1 MASVCDR
8 PYSFDVAMTRMTD
21 QIGRVLGGRYRLLS
35 AVGSGASA
43 HVYLADDVRLRRR
56 VAVKVLHPALAD
68 DGLFLRRFRAEA
80 RAAAA
85 LSHPHILAV
94 FDWSGDDDSPYLVTE
109 FLGGGS
115 LRSVLDAGHRLTT
128 AQALVVGLETA
139 RALDHAHRQ
148 GFVHRDIKPA
158 NLLFGDDARL
168 RVADFGLARAI
179 AEAGWTE
186 PTGAMLGTARYASPE
201 QARGESVDGASD
213 IYSLAL
219 VLVESVTG
227 TVPFSADTT
236 IATVM
241 ARLGHPLVVP
251 EVMGPLSTVLT
262 QAGALDAGERPDAA
276 AFGAGLVAAAEQL
289 ARPSPLPLAPP
300 SVNGADAGDPRDS
313 TLVRPSVYSLGVGA
327 ESGGESGVTG
337 TLRVAS
343 GMAMGNG
350 VAGAPLGSTGAQ
362 SASLAGTSP
371 GGTEGPSPATT
382 GAGLA
387 VADTTSTTVL
397 PPPPNHPAPPA
408 GPHHTP
414 PAGTPAL
421 SANDRSARRLMLG
434 ALVVAVAVAIGVV
447 GSWVYIRSQ
456 VPSHAIP
463 AELVGAQQNEA
474 LERIGRNGWDIV
486 IQRDYYDDT
495 EEGVIVRT
503 VPEPGTSLREG
514 ETLTLHVSLGPPL
527 VAVPQDLVGLTQEEA
542 EARLGTA
549 GLTADVQQQPSDEVD
564 AGIVIGL
571 GQGVADQA
579 PRGSSVPLIVSSGSD
594 EPEIPDL
601 EGDQFQDALA
611 ELEALGLDVELEF
624 RRERGG
630 HDEGEVIRTEPDEG
644 EEVDQGST
652 VVVEVA
658 GGQVNVPDVEG
669 ATLDDARAA
678 LEDRGLDVGVV
689 FGPGD
694 GRVQQTVPLIDT
706 EVDPGTAIDL
716 IMASD
721 G

>member
-1 MASVCDR
+1 
-8 PYSFDVAMTRMTD
+8 MTRMTD

-68 DGLFLRRFRAEA
+68 DAMFLRRFRAEA

-94 FDWSGDDDSPYLVTE
+94 FDWSGDEDSPYLVTE

-115 LRSVLDAGHRLTT
+115 LRSMLDAGHQLTS

-186 PTGAMLGTARYASPE
+186 PTGALLGTARYASPE

-219 VLVESVTG
+219 VLVEAVTG

-236 IATVM
+236 IGTLM
-241 ARLGHPLVVP
+241 ARLEHPLVVP
-251 EVMGPLSTVLT
+251 EAMGPLTGILT
-262 QAGALDAGERPDAA
+262 AAGGLDAGARPDAA
-276 AFGAGLVAAAEQL
+276 AFGAGLIIAAEKM
-289 ARPSPLPLAPP
+289 ARPSPLPVAWPP
-300 SVNGADAGDPRDS
+300 VTGIASEDGRDS
-313 TLVRPSVYSLGVGA
+313 TLVRPSAHVPNGLAGPGRDGGAVGPL
-327 ESGGESGVTG
+327 V
-337 TLRVAS
+337 VAS
-343 GMAMGNG
+343 GMA
-350 VAGAPLGSTGAQ
+350 
-362 SASLAGTSP
+362 AGTQAAGIP
-371 GGTEGPSPATT
+371 GGTAGSVSADLDGVSPGSTPGPSAPST

-387 VADTTSTTVL
+387 IVDAASTTVL
-397 PPPPNHPAPPA
+397 PRPGLPPPPSGPP
-408 GPHHTP
+408 HTP
-414 PAGTPAL
+414 PTGTPAL
-421 SANDRSARRLMLG
+421 SAGDRRARRLMLG

-456 VPSHAIP
+456 VPSHAVP
-463 AELVGAQQNEA
+463 PELLGAQQDEA
-474 LERIGRNGWDIV
+474 LDLIAGTGWNIV
-486 IQRDYYDDT
+486 TQRDYYDGT

-527 VAVPQDLVGLTQEEA
+527 VTVPPDLVGMSLEDA
-542 EARLGTA
+542 DARLATA
-549 GLTADVQQQPSDEVD
+549 GLETDVQRQASDEVD
-564 AGIVIGL
+564 AGTVMAL
-571 GQGVADQA
+571 GEDVGDQA
-579 PRGSSVPLIVSSGSD
+579 PRGSSVLLIVSSGP
-594 EPEIPDL
+594 EEAEIPDL
-601 EGDQFQDALA
+601 EGEQYQDAVA
-611 ELEALGLDVELEF
+611 ELEALGLHVELDY
-624 RRERGG
+624 RRARGG
-630 HDEGEVIRTEPDEG
+630 RDEGEVMRTEPEAG

-652 VVVEVA
+652 VVVVVA
-658 GGQVNVPDVEG
+658 GGRVTVPNIEG
-669 ATLDDARAA
+669 ASLDEARAG
-678 LEDRGLDVGVV
+678 LEDVGLDVGMVL
-689 FGPGD
+689 GPED
-694 GRVQQTVPLIDT
+694 GRVQETVPLIDT
-706 EVDPGTAIDL
+706 EVDPGTAINL
-716 IMASD
+716 VMVS
-721 G
+721 GG

>member
-1 MASVCDR
+1 
-8 PYSFDVAMTRMTD
+8 MTRMTD

-94 FDWSGDDDSPYLVTE
+94 FDWSGDEDAPYLVTE

-115 LRSVLDAGHRLTT
+115 LRSMLDAGHRLTP
-128 AQALVVGLETA
+128 AQTLVVGLETV

-158 NLLFGDDARL
+158 NLLFGADARL

-219 VLVESVTG
+219 VLVEAVTG

-236 IATVM
+236 IGTLM
-241 ARLGHPLVVP
+241 GRLEHPLLVP
-251 EVMGPLSTVLT
+251 EVMGPLTTILT
-262 QAGALDAGERPDAA
+262 EAGGLDAGARPDAA
-276 AFGAGLVAAAEQL
+276 AFGAGLIAAAEQM

-300 SVNGADAGDPRDS
+300 SMNGAGAEDPRDS
-313 TLVRPSVYSLGVGA
+313 TLVRPSAYTNTGGA
-327 ESGGESGVTG
+327 GSGGGGVVG
-337 TLRVAS
+337 PLVSAS
-343 GMAMGNG
+343 GMAVGTAA
-350 VAGAPLGSTGAQ
+350 AGFLVGTTAPATTGLDG
-362 SASLAGTSP
+362 ASLGGTS
-371 GGTEGPSPATT
+371 GLAAATT

-387 VADTTSTTVL
+387 AADAASTTVL
-397 PPPPNHPAPPA
+397 PPPPGLPPPPA
-408 GPHHTP
+408 GPPHTP
-414 PAGTPAL
+414 PTGTPAL
-421 SANDRSARRLMLG
+421 SAGDRSARRLMLG
-434 ALVVAVAVAIGVV
+434 AVVVAVAVAIGVV
-447 GSWVYIRSQ
+447 GSWLYIRSQ
-456 VPSHAIP
+456 VPSHAVP
-463 AELVGAQQNEA
+463 DELVGAQQDQA
-474 LERIGRNGWDIV
+474 LELIGGNGWNIV
-486 IQRDYYDDT
+486 TERDYYDDT
-495 EEGVIVRT
+495 AEGEIVGT

-527 VAVPQDLVGLTQEEA
+527 VAVPQDLVGLSQEDA
-542 EARLGTA
+542 EARLATA
-549 GLTADVQQQPSDEVD
+549 GLAADVQQQPSDEVD
-564 AGIVIGL
+564 AGIVMAL
-571 GQGVADQA
+571 GEDVANQA
-579 PRGSSVPLIVSSGSD
+579 PRGSSVALIVSSGPD

-601 EGDQFQDALA
+601 QGEQYQDAVA
-611 ELEALGLDVELEF
+611 ELEALGLHVELDF
-624 RRERGG
+624 RRARGG
-630 HDEGEVIRTEPDEG
+630 HDEGEVIRTDPDEG
-644 EEVDQGST
+644 ERVDQGST

-658 GGQVNVPDVEG
+658 GGQVTVPNVEG
-669 ATLDDARAA
+669 ATLDEARAE
-678 LEDRGLDVGVV
+678 LEDVGLNVGMV
-689 FGPGD
+689 FDPED
-694 GRVQQTVPLIDT
+694 GRVQETVPVIDT
-706 EVDPGTAIDL
+706 EVDRGTAIDL
-716 IMASD
+716 VMVSD
-721 G
+721 E

>member
-1 MASVCDR
+1 
-8 PYSFDVAMTRMTD
+8 MTRMTD

-94 FDWSGDDDSPYLVTE
+94 FDWSGDEDSPYLVTE

-115 LRSVLDAGHRLTT
+115 LRSMLDAGHRLTT
-128 AQALVVGLETA
+128 AQALLVGLETA

-148 GFVHRDIKPA
+148 GFVHRDVKPA
-158 NLLFGDDARL
+158 NLLFGDDSRL

-201 QARGESVDGASD
+201 QARGESVNGASD

-219 VLVESVTG
+219 VLVEAVTG

-236 IATVM
+236 IGTLM
-241 ARLGHPLVVP
+241 ARLEHPLVVP
-251 EVMGPLSTVLT
+251 EVMGALTAILT
-262 QAGALDAGERPDAA
+262 QAGCIDAGKRPDAA

-289 ARPSPLPLAPP
+289 ARPSPLRLAPP
-300 SVNGADAGDPRDS
+300 SVNGAVPEDTRDG
-313 TLVRPSVYSLGVGA
+313 TLVRPEVYARGNGA
-327 ESGGESGVTG
+327 GSGKAGAASALV
-337 TLRVAS
+337 VAS
-343 GMAMGNG
+343 GTAVGSEVVG
-350 VAGAPLGSTGAQ
+350 VHVGE
-362 SASLAGTSP
+362 AGT
-371 GGTEGPSPATT
+371 GP
-382 GAGLA
+382 AGLA
-387 VADTTSTTVL
+387 GMSLVGASDLSAAMTGTGVSATDATSTTVL
-397 PPPPNHPAPPA
+397 PPPPGLPPPPA
-408 GPHHTP
+408 GPPHTP

-421 SANDRSARRLMLG
+421 SAGDRSARRLMLG

-447 GSWVYIRSQ
+447 GSWVYIDSQ
-456 VPSHAIP
+456 VPSHAVP
-463 AELVGAQQNEA
+463 EQLVGAQQDQA
-474 LERIGRNGWDIV
+474 LDMIGGNGWDIV
-486 IQRDYYDDT
+486 TRRDYYDGT
-495 EEGVIVRT
+495 QEGEIVRT
-503 VPEPGTSLREG
+503 VPEPGSALREG

-527 VAVPQDLVGLTQEEA
+527 VSVPQDLVGLSQEDA
-542 EARLGTA
+542 EARLATA
-549 GLTADVQQQPSDEVD
+549 GLQADVQRQPSDEVD
-564 AGIVIGL
+564 AGIVIAL
-571 GQGVADQA
+571 GEDVAGQA
-579 PRGSSVPLIVSSGSD
+579 PRGSSVPLIVSAGRD

-601 EGDQFQDALA
+601 EGEQYQDAVA
-611 ELEALGLDVELEF
+611 ELEALGLEVELDF
-624 RRERGG
+624 RPARGSRE
-630 HDEGEVIRTEPDEG
+630 EGEVIRTDPDEG
-644 EEVDQGST
+644 EEVDQGTT
-652 VVVEVA
+652 VLVVVA
-658 GGQVNVPDVEG
+658 GGRVTVPDVEG
-669 ATLDDARAA
+669 ATLEDARAT
-678 LEDRGLDVGVV
+678 LEDADLNVGMV

-694 GRVQQTVPLIDT
+694 GQVQETVPLIDT

-716 IMASD
+716 VMASD

>member
-1 MASVCDR
+1 
-8 PYSFDVAMTRMTD
+8 MTRMTD

-56 VAVKVLHPALAD
+56 VAVKVLHPGLAD

-94 FDWSGDDDSPYLVTE
+94 FDWSGDDDLPYLVTE

-115 LRSVLDAGHRLTT
+115 LRSMLDAGHRLTT

-158 NLLFGDDARL
+158 NLLFGDDGRL
-168 RVADFGLARAI
+168 RVGDFGLARAI

-201 QARGESVDGASD
+201 QARGESVNGASD

-219 VLVESVTG
+219 VLVEAVTG

-236 IATVM
+236 IATLM
-241 ARLGHPLVVP
+241 ARLEHPLVAP
-251 EVMGPLSTVLT
+251 EVMGPLTGILT
-262 QAGALDAGERPDAA
+262 QAGGLDAGRRPDAA
-276 AFGAGLVAAAEQL
+276 AFGAGLIAAAEQL

-300 SVNGADAGDPRDS
+300 SVNGPGAEDHRDS
-313 TLVRPSVYSLGVGA
+313 TLVRPEVYAPGNGAGSREVGA
-327 ESGGESGVTG
+327 ASALV
-337 TLRVAS
+337 VAS
-343 GMAMGNG
+343 GTTVGGA
-350 VAGAPLGSTGAQ
+350 ALGAPVGTPAGGKAAGPHGTPPGAASDLSAMSGS
-362 SASLAGTSP
+362 
-371 GGTEGPSPATT
+371 GP
-382 GAGLA
+382 A
-387 VADTTSTTVL
+387 VVDTTSTTVL
-397 PPPPNHPAPPA
+397 PPPPGGPPPPA
-408 GPHHTP
+408 GPPHTP

-434 ALVVAVAVAIGVV
+434 AVVVAVAVAIGVV

-456 VPSHAIP
+456 VPSHTVP
-463 AELVGAQQNEA
+463 DELVGAQQDEVV
-474 LERIGRNGWDIV
+474 EMIGGNGWDIV
-486 IQRDYYDDT
+486 TRRDYYDNT
-495 EEGVIVRT
+495 AEGEVVRT

-514 ETLTLHVSLGPPL
+514 ETLTLHVSLGAPL
-527 VAVPQDLVGLTQEEA
+527 VPVPEDLVGLSQEDA
-542 EARLGTA
+542 EDQLATA
-549 GLTADVQQQPSDEVD
+549 GLQADVQRQPSDEVD
-564 AGIVIGL
+564 AGIVMGL
-571 GQGVADQA
+571 GEDVADQM
-579 PRGSSVPLIVSSGSD
+579 PRGSSVPLIVSSGPD

-601 EGDQFQDALA
+601 EGENYRDAVA
-611 ELEALGLDVELEF
+611 ELEALGLEVELDF
-624 RRERGG
+624 RQARGG
-630 HDEGEVIRTEPDEG
+630 REEGEVIRTDPDEG

-652 VVVEVA
+652 VVVVVA
-658 GGQVNVPDVEG
+658 GGRVTVPDVEG
-669 ATLDDARAA
+669 ATLEDARAT
-678 LEDRGLDVGVV
+678 LEDANLSVGMV

-694 GRVQQTVPLIDT
+694 RVQETVPLIDT
-706 EVDPGTAIDL
+706 EVEPGAAIDL
-716 IMASD
+716 VMVPD

>member
-1 MASVCDR
+1 
-8 PYSFDVAMTRMTD
+8 MTRMTE

-115 LRSVLDAGHRLTT
+115 LRSMLDAGHRLTP

-186 PTGAMLGTARYASPE
+186 PTGALLGTARYASPE

-219 VLVESVTG
+219 VLVEAVTG

-236 IATVM
+236 IGTLM
-241 ARLGHPLVVP
+241 ARLEHPLGVP
-251 EVMGPLSTVLT
+251 QVMGPLSTILT
-262 QAGALDAGERPDAA
+262 QAGGLDAGGRPDAA
-276 AFGAGLVAAAEQL
+276 AFGAGLIAAAEQM

-300 SVNGADAGDPRDS
+300 RVNGVGSEDPRDS
-313 TLVRPSVYSLGVGA
+313 TLVRPEVYAPGNGAGSGEVGW
-327 ESGGESGVTG
+327 GGGLV
-337 TLRVAS
+337 VAS
-343 GMAMGNG
+343 GMAVSGEVVSVPKEATG
-350 VAGAPLGSTGAQ
+350 SALAGLD
-362 SASLAGTSP
+362 SASLGSP
-371 GGTEGPSPATT
+371 SGPSAATT

-387 VADTTSTTVL
+387 VADATSTTVL
-397 PPPPNHPAPPA
+397 PPPPGRPPPA
-408 GPHHTP
+408 GPPHTP
-414 PAGTPAL
+414 PAGTPIL
-421 SANDRSARRLMLG
+421 SAGDRSARRLMLG
-434 ALVVAVAVAIGVV
+434 ALVIAVAVAIGVV

-456 VPSHAIP
+456 VPSHAVP
-463 AELVGAQQNEA
+463 DELVGAQQDQA
-474 LERIGRNGWDIV
+474 LELIGGNGWNIV
-486 IQRDYYDDT
+486 TRRDYYDDT
-495 EEGVIVRT
+495 DEGEIVRT

-527 VAVPQDLVGLTQEEA
+527 VPVPEGLVGMSQEDA
-542 EARLGTA
+542 EARLATA
-549 GLTADVQQQPSDEVD
+549 GLTADVQQEPSDDVD
-564 AGIVIGL
+564 AGIVVAL
-571 GQGVADQA
+571 GEDVANQA
-579 PRGSSVPLIVSSGSD
+579 PRGSSVLLIVSSGPD
-594 EPEIPDL
+594 QPEIPDL
-601 EGDQFQDALA
+601 EGEQYQDAVA
-611 ELEALGLDVELEF
+611 ELEALGLQVELDS
-624 RRERGG
+624 RRARGG
-630 HDEGEVIRTEPDEG
+630 RDEGEVIRTDPDGG
-644 EEVDQGST
+644 EQVERGST
-652 VVVEVA
+652 VVVVVA
-658 GGQVNVPDVEG
+658 GGQVTVPDVQG
-669 ATLDDARAA
+669 ASLDEARAS
-678 LEDRGLDVGVV
+678 LEDVGLNVGMV
-689 FGPGD
+689 FGPED
-694 GRVQQTVPLIDT
+694 GRVQETVPLIDT
-706 EVDPGTAIDL
+706 EVDSGTAIDL
-716 IMASD
+716 VMISD

>member
-1 MASVCDR
+1 
-8 PYSFDVAMTRMTD
+8 MTRMTD

-94 FDWSGDDDSPYLVTE
+94 FDWSGDEDSPYLVTE

-115 LRSVLDAGHRLTT
+115 LRSMLDAGHRLTT

-186 PTGAMLGTARYASPE
+186 PTGALLGTVRYASPE
-201 QARGESVDGASD
+201 QARGESVNGASD

-219 VLVESVTG
+219 VLIEAVTG

-236 IATVM
+236 IATLM
-241 ARLGHPLVVP
+241 ARLEQPLVVP
-251 EVMGPLSTVLT
+251 EVMGPLTTILT
-262 QAGALDAGERPDAA
+262 QAGGADAGQRPDAA
-276 AFGAGLVAAAEQL
+276 AFGAGLIASAEQL

-300 SVNGADAGDPRDS
+300 SVNGAAAEDPRDS
-313 TLVRPSVYSLGVGA
+313 TLVRPEVYTPGNGA
-327 ESGGESGVTG
+327 GS
-337 TLRVAS
+337 
-343 GMAMGNG
+343 G
-350 VAGAPLGSTGAQ
+350 VAGPASALVVASAMSAGSGVVGVAVGATGTA
-362 SASLAGTSP
+362 AADLAGTSP
-371 GGTEGPSPATT
+371 GAASELSTASAGVPPA
-382 GAGLA
+382 A
-387 VADTTSTTVL
+387 VDATSTTVL
-397 PPPPNHPAPPA
+397 PPPPTLPPPPA
-408 GPHHTP
+408 GPPHTP
-414 PAGTPAL
+414 PGGTPAL

-434 ALVVAVAVAIGVV
+434 ALVVAAAVAIGVV

-456 VPSHAIP
+456 VPSHAVP
-463 AELVGAQQNEA
+463 DELVGAQQAEA
-474 LERIGRNGWDIV
+474 LELIGGNGWDIV
-486 IQRDYYDDT
+486 TRRDYYDDT
-495 EEGVIVRT
+495 EEGEIVRT
-503 VPEPGTSLREG
+503 VPEPGASLREG

-527 VAVPQDLVGLTQEEA
+527 VPVPQDLVGLSQEDA
-542 EARLGTA
+542 AARLATA
-549 GLTADVQQQPSDEVD
+549 GLAADVQRQPSDEVD

-571 GQGVADQA
+571 GGDVATEA
-579 PRGSSVPLIVSSGSD
+579 PRGSSVPLIVSSGPD

-601 EGDQFQDALA
+601 EGDHYRDAVA
-611 ELEALGLDVELEF
+611 ELEALGLEVELDF
-624 RRERGG
+624 RPRKGSRE
-630 HDEGEVIRTEPDEG
+630 EGEVIRTDPDEG
-644 EEVDQGST
+644 KTVDRGST
-652 VVVEVA
+652 VVVVVA
-658 GGQVNVPDVEG
+658 GGQVTVPDVEG
-669 ATLDDARAA
+669 ASLKDARAT
-678 LEDRGLDVGVV
+678 LEDADLNVGMV
-689 FGPGD
+689 FGPED
-694 GRVQQTVPLIDT
+694 GRVQETVPLIDT
-706 EVDPGTAIDL
+706 EVDPGAAIDL
-716 IMASD
+716 VMVSD

>member
-1 MASVCDR
+1 
-8 PYSFDVAMTRMTD
+8 MTRMTD

-56 VAVKVLHPALAD
+56 VAVKVLHPGLAD

-85 LSHPHILAV
+85 LSDPHILAV

-115 LRSVLDAGHRLTT
+115 LRSMLDAGHRLTT

-139 RALDHAHRQ
+139 RALDHAHGQ

-158 NLLFGDDARL
+158 NLLFSHDGRL

-201 QARGESVDGASD
+201 QARGESVNGASD

-219 VLVESVTG
+219 VLVEAVTG

-236 IATVM
+236 IATLM
-241 ARLGHPLVVP
+241 ARLEHPLVVP
-251 EVMGPLSTVLT
+251 EVMGPLTGILT
-262 QAGALDAGERPDAA
+262 QAGGLDVGRRPDAGT
-276 AFGAGLVAAAEQL
+276 FGAALIAAAEQL

-300 SVNGADAGDPRDS
+300 SVSGPGAEDHRDS
-313 TLVRPSVYSLGVGA
+313 TLVRPEVYAPGNGAGSGEVGVASALVVASRTTVGGAAVGA
-327 ESGGESGVTG
+327 PVGGAAAGSQGRPQGAAWDLSAATSGSG
-337 TLRVAS
+337 
-343 GMAMGNG
+343 
-350 VAGAPLGSTGAQ
+350 
-362 SASLAGTSP
+362 
-371 GGTEGPSPATT
+371 PA
-382 GAGLA
+382 
-387 VADTTSTTVL
+387 VVDTTSTTVL
-397 PPPPNHPAPPA
+397 PPPPGGPPPPA
-408 GPHHTP
+408 GAPHTP

-456 VPSHAIP
+456 VPSHTVP
-463 AELVGAQQNEA
+463 DELVGAQQDEVV
-474 LERIGRNGWDIV
+474 EMIGGNGWDIV
-486 IQRDYYDDT
+486 TRRDYYDNTT
-495 EEGVIVRT
+495 EGEVVRT
-503 VPEPGTSLREG
+503 VPEPGTLLREG
-514 ETLTLHVSLGPPL
+514 ETLTLHVSLGAPL
-527 VAVPQDLVGLTQEEA
+527 VPVPQDLVGLSQEDA
-542 EARLGTA
+542 EDQLATA
-549 GLTADVQQQPSDEVD
+549 GLQADVQRQPSDEVD
-564 AGIVIGL
+564 AGIVMGL
-571 GQGVADQA
+571 GEDVADQM
-579 PRGSSVPLIVSSGSD
+579 PRGSSVPLIVSSGPD

-601 EGDQFQDALA
+601 EGENYRDAVA
-611 ELEALGLDVELEF
+611 ELESLGLEVELDF
-624 RRERGG
+624 RRARGG
-630 HDEGEVIRTEPDEG
+630 RDEGEVIRTDPGEG

-652 VVVEVA
+652 VVVVVA
-658 GGQVNVPDVEG
+658 GGRVTVPDVEG
-669 ATLDDARAA
+669 ATLEDARAT
-678 LEDRGLDVGVV
+678 LEDADLSVGMV

-694 GRVQQTVPLIDT
+694 GRVQETVPLIDT
-706 EVDPGTAIDL
+706 EVEPGAAIDL
-716 IMASD
+716 VMIPD

>member
-1 MASVCDR
+1 
-8 PYSFDVAMTRMTD
+8 MTRMTD

-43 HVYLADDVRLRRR
+43 QVYLADDVRLRRR
-56 VAVKVLHPALAD
+56 VAVKVLHPALAE
-68 DGLFLRRFRAEA
+68 DGLFLRRFQAEA

-94 FDWSGDDDSPYLVTE
+94 FDWSGDADSPYLVTE

-115 LRSVLDAGHRLTT
+115 LRSMLDAGHRLTT

-158 NLLFGDDARL
+158 NLLFGDDGRL

-201 QARGESVDGASD
+201 QARGESVNGTSD

-219 VLVESVTG
+219 VLIEAVTG

-236 IATVM
+236 IATLM
-241 ARLGHPLVVP
+241 ARLEHPLVVP
-251 EVMGPLSTVLT
+251 EVMGPLSGILT
-262 QAGALDAGERPDAA
+262 RAGGLEAGRRPDAA
-276 AFGAGLVAAAEQL
+276 AFGAGLIDAAEQL

-300 SVNGADAGDPRDS
+300 GVDGAGVRDQRDR
-313 TLVRPSVYSLGVGA
+313 TLVRPDVYAPGRGAGSGEAGAASVLVA
-327 ESGGESGVTG
+327 
-337 TLRVAS
+337 AS
-343 GMAMGNG
+343 GMAVGG
-350 VAGAPLGSTGAQ
+350 AVVGTPVGTAGAALDGTWAGQASELSASTGG
-362 SASLAGTSP
+362 S
-371 GGTEGPSPATT
+371 GPSAVDAT
-382 GAGLA
+382 
-387 VADTTSTTVL
+387 SRTVL
-397 PPPPNHPAPPA
+397 PPPPGGPPSPA
-408 GPHHTP
+408 GPSHTP

-456 VPSHAIP
+456 VPSHTVTAD
-463 AELVGAQQNEA
+463 LVGAQLDEVPD
-474 LERIGRNGWDIV
+474 LVGGNGWDIV
-486 IQRDYYDDT
+486 TRRDYYDDT
-495 EEGVIVRT
+495 DEGEIVRT

-527 VAVPQDLVGLTQEEA
+527 VPVPQDLVGLSQEDA
-542 EARLGTA
+542 EDQLATA
-549 GLTADVQQQPSDEVD
+549 GLQADVERQPSDEVD

-571 GQGVADQA
+571 GEDVADQV
-579 PRGSSVPLIVSSGSD
+579 PRGSSVPLIVSSGPD

-601 EGDQFQDALA
+601 KGENYRDAVA
-611 ELEALGLDVELEF
+611 ELEALGLDVELDF
-624 RRERGG
+624 REARGG
-630 HDEGEVIRTEPDEG
+630 REEGEVIRTDPDEG
-644 EEVDQGST
+644 DEVDQGST
-652 VVVEVA
+652 VVVVVA
-658 GGQVNVPDVEG
+658 GGQVTVPDVAG
-669 ATLDDARAA
+669 ATLEDARAT
-678 LEDRGLDVGVV
+678 LEDADLSVGMV

-694 GRVQQTVPLIDT
+694 GRVQETVPLIDT
-706 EVDPGTAIDL
+706 EVDPGAAIDL
-716 IMASD
+716 VMVPD
-721 G
+721 D

>member
-1 MASVCDR
+1 
-8 PYSFDVAMTRMTD
+8 MTRMTD

-68 DGLFLRRFRAEA
+68 DGLFLRRFQAEA

-85 LSHPHILAV
+85 LSHPHIVAV

-115 LRSVLDAGHRLTT
+115 VRSMLDAGHRLTT

-158 NLLFGDDARL
+158 NLLFGKDGRL

-201 QARGESVDGASD
+201 QARGESVTGASD

-219 VLVESVTG
+219 VLIEAVTG

-236 IATVM
+236 IGTLM
-241 ARLGHPLVVP
+241 ARLEQPLDVP
-251 EVMGPLSTVLT
+251 EVMGPLSGILT
-262 QAGALDAGERPDAA
+262 QAGGLDAGRRPDAA
-276 AFGAGLVAAAEQL
+276 AFGAGLIDAAEQL

-300 SVNGADAGDPRDS
+300 GIDGVGVPDRRDR
-313 TLVRPSVYSLGVGA
+313 TLVRSEMYAPGTGA
-327 ESGGESGVTG
+327 GSGEAASALV
-337 TLRVAS
+337 VAS
-343 GMAMGNG
+343 GMAVGG
-350 VAGAPLGSTGAQ
+350 AVVGAPVGGAAA
-362 SASLAGTSP
+362 ASAGTAAAQGSGLSP
-371 GGTEGPSPATT
+371 LTGGSGPAAVDAT
-382 GAGLA
+382 
-387 VADTTSTTVL
+387 SSTVL
-397 PPPPNHPAPPA
+397 PPPPTGPPSPA
-408 GPHHTP
+408 GPPHTP
-414 PAGTPAL
+414 PAGAPAL

-456 VPSHAIP
+456 VPSHTVP
-463 AELVGAQQNEA
+463 AELVGAQ
-474 LERIGRNGWDIV
+474 LEEVPDLVGGNGWDIV
-486 IQRDYYDDT
+486 TRRDYYDGTD
-495 EEGVIVRT
+495 EGEIVRT
-503 VPEPGTSLREG
+503 VPEPDTSLREG

-527 VAVPQDLVGLTQEEA
+527 VPVPQDLVGLSQEDA
-542 EARLGTA
+542 EDELATA
-549 GLTADVQQQPSDEVD
+549 GLQADVQRQPSDEVD

-571 GQGVADQA
+571 GEDVADRA
-579 PRGSSVPLIVSSGSD
+579 PRGSSVPLIVSSGPD

-601 EGDQFQDALA
+601 EGDNYPDAVA
-611 ELEALGLDVELEF
+611 ELEALGLDVELDF
-624 RRERGG
+624 RQARGG
-630 HDEGEVIRTEPDEG
+630 RDEGEVIRTEPDEG

-652 VVVEVA
+652 VVVVVA
-658 GGQVNVPDVEG
+658 GGQATVPDVTG
-669 ATLDDARAA
+669 ATLEEARTA
-678 LEDRGLDVGVV
+678 LEAADLSVGMV

-694 GRVQQTVPLIDT
+694 GRVQATVPLIDT
-706 EVDPGTAIDL
+706 EVDPGAAIDL
-716 IMASD
+716 VMVPD
-721 G
+721 D

>member
-1 MASVCDR
+1 
-8 PYSFDVAMTRMTD
+8 MTRMTD

-43 HVYLADDVRLRRR
+43 HVYLADDIRLRRR
-56 VAVKVLHPALAD
+56 VAVKVLHPGLAD

-85 LSHPHILAV
+85 LSDPHILAV

-115 LRSVLDAGHRLTT
+115 LRSMLDAGHRLTT

-139 RALDHAHRQ
+139 RALDHAHGQ

-158 NLLFGDDARL
+158 NLLFSQDGRL

-201 QARGESVDGASD
+201 QARGESVNGASD

-219 VLVESVTG
+219 VLVEAVTG

-236 IATVM
+236 IATLM
-241 ARLGHPLVVP
+241 ARLEHPLVVP
-251 EVMGPLSTVLT
+251 EVMGPLTGILT
-262 QAGALDAGERPDAA
+262 QAGGLDVGRRPDAGT
-276 AFGAGLVAAAEQL
+276 FGAGLIAAAEQL

-300 SVNGADAGDPRDS
+300 SVSGPGAEDHRDS
-313 TLVRPSVYSLGVGA
+313 TLVRPEVYAPGNGAGSGEVGVASALVVASRTTVGGAAVGA
-327 ESGGESGVTG
+327 PVGGAAAGSQGRPQGAAWDLSAATSGSG
-337 TLRVAS
+337 
-343 GMAMGNG
+343 
-350 VAGAPLGSTGAQ
+350 
-362 SASLAGTSP
+362 
-371 GGTEGPSPATT
+371 PA
-382 GAGLA
+382 
-387 VADTTSTTVL
+387 VVDTTSTTVL
-397 PPPPNHPAPPA
+397 PPPPGGPPPPA
-408 GPHHTP
+408 GAPHTP

-456 VPSHAIP
+456 VPSHTVP
-463 AELVGAQQNEA
+463 DELVGAQQDEVV
-474 LERIGRNGWDIV
+474 EMIGGNGWDIV
-486 IQRDYYDDT
+486 TRRDYYDNTT
-495 EEGVIVRT
+495 EGEVVRT
-503 VPEPGTSLREG
+503 VPEPGTLLREG
-514 ETLTLHVSLGPPL
+514 ETLTLHVSLGAPL
-527 VAVPQDLVGLTQEEA
+527 VPVPRDLVGLSQEDA
-542 EARLGTA
+542 EDQLATA
-549 GLTADVQQQPSDEVD
+549 GLQADVQRQPSDEVD
-564 AGIVIGL
+564 AGIVMGL
-571 GQGVADQA
+571 GEDVADQM
-579 PRGSSVPLIVSSGSD
+579 PRGSSVPLIVSSGPD

-601 EGDQFQDALA
+601 EGENYRDAVA
-611 ELEALGLDVELEF
+611 ELESLGLEVELDF
-624 RRERGG
+624 RRARGG
-630 HDEGEVIRTEPDEG
+630 RDEGEVIRTDPGEG

-652 VVVEVA
+652 VVVVVA
-658 GGQVNVPDVEG
+658 GGRVTVPDVEG
-669 ATLDDARAA
+669 ATLEDARAT
-678 LEDRGLDVGVV
+678 LEDADLSVGMV

-694 GRVQQTVPLIDT
+694 GRVQETVPLIDT
-706 EVDPGTAIDL
+706 EVEPGAAIDL
-716 IMASD
+716 VMIPD

>member
-1 MASVCDR
+1 
-8 PYSFDVAMTRMTD
+8 MTRMTD

-68 DGLFLRRFRAEA
+68 DALFLRRFRAEA

-94 FDWSGDDDSPYLVTE
+94 FDWSGDEDSPYLVTE

-115 LRSVLDAGHRLTT
+115 LRSMLDAGHRLTS

-186 PTGAMLGTARYASPE
+186 PTGALLGTARYASPE

-219 VLVESVTG
+219 VLVEAVTG

-236 IATVM
+236 IGTLM
-241 ARLGHPLVVP
+241 ARLEHPLVVP
-251 EVMGPLSTVLT
+251 EVMGPLTGILT
-262 QAGALDAGERPDAA
+262 AAGGLDAGARPDAA
-276 AFGAGLVAAAEQL
+276 AFGAGLIIAAEKM
-289 ARPSPLPLAPP
+289 ARPSPLPVARPP
-300 SVNGADAGDPRDS
+300 VSGIDSEDGRDS
-313 TLVRPSVYSLGVGA
+313 TLVRPSAYVPNGLAGSGRDGGA
-327 ESGGESGVTG
+327 VG
-337 TLRVAS
+337 TLVVAS
-343 GMAMGNG
+343 GMAAGTQAAG
-350 VAGAPLGSTGAQ
+350 VPGEPAGSVSAGLDGASPGST
-362 SASLAGTSP
+362 P
-371 GGTEGPSPATT
+371 GPSAPST
-382 GAGLA
+382 GVGLA
-387 VADTTSTTVL
+387 IVDAASTTELPRPGL
-397 PPPPNHPAPPA
+397 PPPPSEPP
-408 GPHHTP
+408 HTP
-414 PAGTPAL
+414 PTGSPAL
-421 SANDRSARRLMLG
+421 SAGDRSARRLMLG

-456 VPSHAIP
+456 VPSHAVP
-463 AELVGAQQNEA
+463 PELVGAQQDEA
-474 LERIGRNGWDIV
+474 LDLIAGTGWKLV
-486 IQRDYYDDT
+486 TQRDYYDGT

-527 VAVPQDLVGLTQEEA
+527 VTVPPDLVGMTLEDA
-542 EARLGTA
+542 DARLATA
-549 GLTADVQQQPSDEVD
+549 GLEADVQREASDEVE
-564 AGIVIGL
+564 AGTVMAL
-571 GQGVADQA
+571 GEDVGDQA
-579 PRGSSVPLIVSSGSD
+579 PRGSSVLLIVSSGP
-594 EPEIPDL
+594 EEAEIPDL
-601 EGDQFQDALA
+601 EGEQYQDAVA
-611 ELEALGLDVELEF
+611 ELEALGLHVELDF
-624 RRERGG
+624 RRARGG
-630 HDEGEVIRTEPDEG
+630 RDEGEVMRTEPKAG

-652 VVVEVA
+652 VVVVVA
-658 GGQVNVPDVEG
+658 GGRVTVPDIEG
-669 ATLDDARAA
+669 ASLDEARAA
-678 LEDRGLDVGVV
+678 LEDVGLDVGMVL
-689 FGPGD
+689 GPED
-694 GRVQQTVPLIDT
+694 GRVEETVPLIDT
-706 EVDPGTAIDL
+706 EVDPGTAINL
-716 IMASD
+716 VMVS
-721 G
+721 GG

>member
-1 MASVCDR
+1 
-8 PYSFDVAMTRMTD
+8 MTRMTD

-94 FDWSGDDDSPYLVTE
+94 FDWSGDEDSPYLVTE
-109 FLGGGS
+109 FVGGGS
-115 LRSVLDAGHRLTT
+115 LRSMLDAGHRLTT
-128 AQALVVGLETA
+128 AQALVVGLETV

-201 QARGESVDGASD
+201 QARGESVNGASD

-219 VLVESVTG
+219 VLVEAVTG
-227 TVPFSADTT
+227 AVPFSADTT
-236 IATVM
+236 IATLM
-241 ARLGHPLVVP
+241 ARLERPVIVP
-251 EVMGPLSTVLT
+251 EVMGPLTTILT
-262 QAGALDAGERPDAA
+262 QAGGLDAGDRPDAA
-276 AFGAGLVAAAEQL
+276 AFGAGLIAAAEQL
-289 ARPSPLPLAPP
+289 ARPAPLPLAPP
-300 SVNGADAGDPRDS
+300 SVNGAGAEDPRDS
-313 TLVRPSVYSLGVGA
+313 TLVRPDVYAPGNGA
-327 ESGGESGVTG
+327 ESGEGGAANAPV
-337 TLRVAS
+337 VAS
-343 GMAMGNG
+343 GLAVGGGVVGVPVGATGTAPAG
-350 VAGAPLGSTGAQ
+350 VAGTSLEGAPDLPAAPIGAD
-362 SASLAGTSP
+362 
-371 GGTEGPSPATT
+371 
-382 GAGLA
+382 LA
-387 VADTTSTTVL
+387 VDTTATTVL
-397 PPPPNHPAPPA
+397 PPRPGLPPPPV
-408 GPHHTP
+408 GPPHTP
-414 PAGTPAL
+414 PAGTPTL
-421 SANDRSARRLMLG
+421 SAGDRSARRLMLG

-456 VPSHAIP
+456 VPSHTVP
-463 AELVGAQQNEA
+463 DELVGAQLDEVPE
-474 LERIGRNGWDIV
+474 LIGGNGWDIV
-486 IQRDYYDDT
+486 TRRDYYDDT
-495 EEGVIVRT
+495 DEGEIVRT
-503 VPEPGTSLREG
+503 VPEPGASLREG

-527 VAVPQDLVGLTQEEA
+527 VPVPQDLVGLSQEDA
-542 EARLGTA
+542 EDQLATA
-549 GLTADVQQQPSDEVD
+549 GLAAEVQRQPSDEVD

-571 GQGVADQA
+571 GEDVADQA
-579 PRGSSVPLIVSSGSD
+579 PRGSSVALIVSSGPD

-601 EGDQFQDALA
+601 EGEQYQDAVA
-611 ELEALGLDVELEF
+611 ELEALGLEVELDF
-624 RRERGG
+624 RRARGNRE
-630 HDEGEVIRTEPDEG
+630 EGEVIRTDPDEG

-652 VVVEVA
+652 VVVVVA
-658 GGQVNVPDVEG
+658 GGEVTVPDVEG
-669 ATLDDARAA
+669 ASLDDAREA
-678 LEDRGLDVGVV
+678 LEDRGLNVGIV

-706 EVDPGTAIDL
+706 EVDPGAAIDL
-716 IMASD
+716 VMVSD

>member
-1 MASVCDR
+1 
-8 PYSFDVAMTRMTD
+8 MTRMTD

-115 LRSVLDAGHRLTT
+115 LRSMLDAGHRLTT

-158 NLLFGDDARL
+158 NLLFGGDGRL

-201 QARGESVDGASD
+201 QARGESVNGASD

-219 VLVESVTG
+219 VLVEAVTG

-236 IATVM
+236 IATLM
-241 ARLGHPLVVP
+241 ARLEHPLVVP
-251 EVMGPLSTVLT
+251 EVMGPLTGTLT
-262 QAGALDAGERPDAA
+262 QAGGLDAGRRPDAA
-276 AFGAGLVAAAEQL
+276 AFGAGLIAAAEQL

-300 SVNGADAGDPRDS
+300 SVNGPGPEDHRDS
-313 TLVRPSVYSLGVGA
+313 TLVRPEVYAPGNGAGSGEAGAARALVVATGTTVGGAMVGA
-327 ESGGESGVTG
+327 AVGGAAAGPNGTPPGPASDLSAATSGSGQ
-337 TLRVAS
+337 A
-343 GMAMGNG
+343 
-350 VAGAPLGSTGAQ
+350 
-362 SASLAGTSP
+362 
-371 GGTEGPSPATT
+371 
-382 GAGLA
+382 A
-387 VADTTSTTVL
+387 VDTTSTTVL
-397 PPPPNHPAPPA
+397 PPPPGGPPQPA
-408 GPHHTP
+408 GPPHTP

-421 SANDRSARRLMLG
+421 SPNDRGARRLMLG
-434 ALVVAVAVAIGVV
+434 ALVVGVAVAIGVV

-456 VPSHAIP
+456 VPSHTVP
-463 AELVGAQQNEA
+463 DELVGAQQDEVV
-474 LERIGRNGWDIV
+474 EMIGGNGWDIV
-486 IQRDYYDDT
+486 TRRDYYDNTT
-495 EEGVIVRT
+495 EGEVVRT

-514 ETLTLHVSLGPPL
+514 ETLTLHVSLGAPL
-527 VAVPQDLVGLTQEEA
+527 VPVPQDLVGLSQEDA
-542 EARLGTA
+542 EDQLATA
-549 GLTADVQQQPSDEVD
+549 GLQADVQRQPSDEVD

-571 GQGVADQA
+571 GEDVADQM
-579 PRGSSVPLIVSSGSD
+579 PRGSSVPLIVSSGPD

-601 EGDQFQDALA
+601 EGEDYRDAVA
-611 ELEALGLDVELEF
+611 ELEALGLEVELDF
-624 RRERGG
+624 RQARGG
-630 HDEGEVIRTEPDEG
+630 REEGEVIRTDPGEG

-652 VVVEVA
+652 VLVVVA
-658 GGQVNVPDVEG
+658 GGRVTVPDVEG
-669 ATLDDARAA
+669 ATLEDARAT
-678 LEDRGLDVGVV
+678 LEDADLSVGMV

-694 GRVQQTVPLIDT
+694 GRVEETVPLIDT
-706 EVDPGTAIDL
+706 EVEPGAAIDL
-716 IMASD
+716 VMVPD